1 MLPELP
7 DNFHEGEI
15 AAIQAG
21 PRRELTL
28 TITGAFPDPGSNGHR
43 YHVQTWAV
51 RFGGIDNMEEVRAF
65 CSPTLLGRR
74 IGNLHYAGDEISRA
88 HRLIVVLT
96 MYDDDALLRIRC
108 RNLTARQHLLE
119 VSP

>member
-1 MLPELP
+1 MFFFAVEL
-7 DNFHEGEI
+7 
-15 AAIQAG
+15 
-21 PRRELTL
+21 
-28 TITGAFPDPGSNGHR
+28 
-43 YHVQTWAV
+43 AV
-51 RFGGIDNMEEVRAF
+51 NIRG
-65 CSPTLLGRR
+65 
-74 IGNLHYAGDEISRA
+74 GDEISRA